1 MKKIIILFLL
11 ITIFVLTGC
20 SKSSLTSA
28 QKDLSKD
35 AIKLE
40 YKDATK
46 ENPSMGNVKKGKA
59 ADILLIE
66 RGEHDY
72 TYLVCFKGLK
82 SYKDIS
88 VYLDGDKLKIF
99 YEEDNSGKSGDTWI
113 IGQVN
118 KKIDV
123 NDILIYKNNRIVRFG
138 IGRNFGVE

>member
-28 QKDLSKD
+28 QKNLSKD

-46 ENPSMGNVKKGKA
+46 ENPSMGNVKKGTA

-72 TYLVCFKGLK
+72 TYLVCFNGLK
-82 SYKDIS
+82 NYKDIS